1 MGVPIIPLTLVGE
14 LCAALRAAAGENL
27 AAVAGGHSVAEAAF
41 LGIVDL
47 LGLIS
52 AFHESI
58 TSLIGDTLSIIQQK
72 TTGCQPICSKLF

>member
-1 MGVPIIPLTLVGE
+1 MGQLD
-14 LCAALRAAAGENL
+14 AALSAAASENL
-27 AAVAGGHSVAEAAF
+27 AAVTGGHSVAEAAF

-52 AFHESI
+52 TFHESI

-72 TTGCQPICSKLF
+72 ITVCQLICCKIF